1 MLKEIDYAVSGDE
14 EYRKARAEMLGE
26 ANMLEAEMRKLDE
39 QRDAIVD
46 RIHEADMKQ
55 FGNVMKQ
62 FGKDLEGKVLCTGSA
77 FCFNVVLWPTGRG
90 VSDVYVVSGDMV
102 VLGELKAFHT
112 GRFGTIKLGDVSRW
126 TGNVKDPSY
135 AVRRI
140 MDEATKKRRRGKM
153 NDQEFNTFLLR
164 FGGFDPDLLRPMVKD
179 YLENKSADRFVR
191 EAIGSIEAVK

>member
-26 ANMLEAEMRKLDE
+26 ANLLEDEMRKLDE
-39 QRDAIVD
+39 QRDAIID
-46 RIHEADMKQ
+46 RIHEADME
-55 FGNVMKQ
+55 Q
-62 FGKDLEGKVLCTGSA
+62 FGKDLKGKVLSTGTA
-77 FCFNVVLWPTGRG
+77 LCFNAVLRPMGPGTGG
-90 VSDVYVVSGDMV
+90 TYLIGGDMV

-153 NDQEFNTFLLR
+153 SDQEFNTFILR
-164 FGGFDPDLLRPMVKD
+164 LVDFDPDLLRPIVKD
-179 YLENKSADRFVR
+179 YLENKNADRFVR
-191 EAIGSIEAVK
+191 EAIVYIEAVK

>member
-26 ANMLEAEMRKLDE
+26 ANRLEEEMRKLDE

-46 RIHEADMKQ
+46 RIHDAD
-55 FGNVMKQ
+55 MKQ
-62 FGKDLEGKVLCTGSA
+62 FGKDLEGKVLSTGSA

-126 TGNVKDPSY
+126 TRNVKDPSY

-164 FGGFDPDLLRPMVKD
+164 FVGFDPDLLRPMVKD
-179 YLENKSADRFVR
+179 YLETKNAYRFVR
-191 EAIGSIEAVK
+191 EAIVSIEAVK

>member
-14 EYRKARAEMLGE
+14 EYRKARADMLSE
-26 ANMLEAEMRKLDE
+26 ANQLEAEMRKLDE

-55 FGNVMKQ
+55 FE
-62 FGKDLEGKVLCTGSA
+62 KDLEGKVLSNCSA
-77 FCFNVVLWPTGRG
+77 LCFNVGLRSMGRG
-90 VSDVYVVSGDMV
+90 VSDIYLVSGDMV
-102 VLGELKAFHT
+102 ILGELKTVHT
-112 GRFGTIKLGDVSRW
+112 GRFGTIRLGDVSRW

-153 NDQEFNTFLLR
+153 SDQEFNTFILR
-164 FGGFDPDLLRPMVKD
+164 LVDFDPDLLRPMVKD
-179 YLENKSADRFVR
+179 YLENKNADRFVR
-191 EAIGSIEAVK
+191 EAIVSIEAVK

>member
-26 ANMLEAEMRKLDE
+26 ANRLEAEMRKLDE
-39 QRDAIVD
+39 QRDTVVD
-46 RIHEADMKQ
+46 RIHEADME
-55 FGNVMKQ
+55 Q
-62 FGKDLEGKVLCTGSA
+62 FGKDLKGKVLSTGTA
-77 FCFNVVLWPTGRG
+77 LCFNVSLRPMGPGTGG
-90 VSDVYVVSGDMV
+90 TYLIGGDMV

-126 TGNVKDPSY
+126 AGNVKDPSY

-153 NDQEFNTFLLR
+153 NDQEFNTFILR
-164 FGGFDPDLLRPMVKD
+164 LVGFDPDLLRPMVKD

>member
-1 MLKEIDYAVSGDE
+1 MLKEIDYAVSGDG
-14 EYRKARAEMLGE
+14 EYRKARAEMLDE
-26 ANMLEAEMRKLDE
+26 ANRLEAEMRKLDE

-55 FGNVMKQ
+55 FE
-62 FGKDLEGKVLCTGSA
+62 KDLEGKVLSTGTG
-77 FCFNVVLWPTGRG
+77 FCFNVGLRPMGRG
-90 VSDVYVVSGDMV
+90 VLDVYVVSGDMV

-140 MDEATKKRRRGKM
+140 MDEATKKRLRGKM
-153 NDQEFNTFLLR
+153 GDQEFNTFLLQ
-164 FGGFDPDLLRPMVKD
+164 FIGFDPDLLRPMVTD
-179 YLENKSADRFVR
+179 YLKNKNSGPVIRN
-191 EAIGSIEAVK
+191 AIVSIEAVK

>member
-26 ANMLEAEMRKLDE
+26 ANLLEAEMRKLDE
-39 QRDAIVD
+39 KRDAIVD

-55 FGNVMKQ
+55 FG
-62 FGKDLEGKVLCTGSA
+62 KDLEGKVLSTGTA
-77 FCFNVVLWPTGRG
+77 LCFNAILRPMGRG
-90 VSDVYVVSGDMV
+90 VSDVYVVIGDMV
-102 VLGELKAFHT
+102 VLGELKAVHSV
-112 GRFGTIKLGDVSRW
+112 RVGTVRLGDVSRW

-153 NDQEFNTFLLR
+153 SEQEFNTFLLR
-164 FGGFDPDLLRPMVKD
+164 FVGFNPDLLRPMVKD
-179 YLENKSADRFVR
+179 YLENKNADRFVK
-191 EAIGSIEAVK
+191 EAIVSIEAVK